1 MATDNGGRNSESQV
15 DMTERL
21 IQQTAEIERLKA
33 KTSTTLTGTEFI
45 TLIFV
50 LPVII
55 SFTVLAF
62 VTLGV
67 LIVWKTTSNPAEV
80 APHLDIVL
88 VAMGLFSG
96 PVTAF
101 IATLAQRLMSDGKA
115 MNKEDD

>member
-1 MATDNGGRNSESQV
+1 MATDNGGRNSESQI

-55 SFTVLAF
+55 SFTVL
-62 VTLGV
+62 GII
-67 LIVWKTTSNPAEV
+67 IVWKTTSHPAEV

>member
-1 MATDNGGRNSESQV
+1 
-15 DMTERL
+15 MTERL
-21 IQQTAEIERLKA
+21 NQQTAEIERLKA

-55 SFTVLAF
+55 SFTVL
-62 VTLGV
+62 GII
-67 LIVWKTTSNPAEV
+67 IVWKTTSNPAEV

-101 IATLAQRLMSDGKA
+101 LATLAQRLMSDGKA